1 MPEDVDA
8 FIERWSKATAS
19 ERANAQQ
26 FVIELADLL
35 GVPRP
40 GNDHDAGYSFEFPL
54 KIPRA
59 DGTFTQ
65 GFIDLYRRR
74 SFVLEAKQFQS
85 EPEPPTPL
93 QVVAEEAGVYTAK
106 KKSGPVRGSDAWD
119 DAMIKARGQAERYA
133 RSLPA
138 DEPSPPFLLIVDVG
152 HSIEVLADF
161 TQAGKAY
168 LPFPDPRRFRIRLA
182 DLREDAVR
190 DVLRRIWL
198 DPLSLDPARHSA
210 EVTRTI
216 AGYLAELAKSLEK
229 AGHDPRL
236 VAEFLTR
243 CLFCMFAED
252 VGLLP
257 KEGFRGL
264 LESLRGAPAGFVPKL
279 QTLFAEMQTG
289 TDFSVILNRKL
300 LRFNGGLFEDA
311 SVLPLDE
318 IQLGILIKASQQDWK
333 NVEPAIFGT
342 LLERALDPAER
353 HKLGAHYTPRAYVE
367 RLVLPTVVEPL
378 RAEWESVRAAAL
390 VEAKAG
396 RMKEAR
402 AEILR
407 FHDQLCRVRVLDP
420 ACGSGNFLYVTLEHL
435 KRLEGEVLDAA
446 AGFGETMLLDLST
459 HTVDPHQFLG
469 LELNPRAAALAEMVL
484 WIGYLQWHFRTRGEV
499 LPAEPVLKKFR
510 NIECRDAVLAW
521 DGAPVPVTDD
531 HGHPVTVWDR
541 RSMKTDPVTGRDI
554 PDESKRLP
562 LLTYPNARPADWPET
577 DFIVGNP
584 PFLGKLKVRQDLGDG
599 YAEALRAAYP
609 DVPESADF
617 VMYWWEKAALLVKDG
632 KVRRFGLITTNSLRQ
647 TFNRRVV
654 QQHLDRPSGKER
666 GRPARL
672 SEQCGQDARAPI
684 SLIFAIPDHPW
695 VDTAEGAAVRIA
707 MTVGAQGSHVGEL
720 RVVADEE
727 PLEDGSSRVVFSTQ
741 TGCIAAD
748 LTTGADLTA
757 TVPLQSNQGLTSMGV
772 MLAGRGFVLE
782 SDEAAALVTQHPQ
795 AVGVVLR
802 PLSNGKDLLDESR
815 GAWVI
820 DFTGL
825 SVEEAR
831 SQHPEL
837 FQIVLTRVKP
847 ERDGNRDAQF
857 REKWWLFGRW
867 RQELRDM
874 TRGLP
879 RYIAAVETAK
889 HRVFHL
895 LDAPVLPEHSLI
907 GFGLSDPYCFGVL
920 SSRFHVVFALAAGGT
935 LEDRPRYNKTRCFD
949 PFPFPACDEPAKARI
964 RALAEEID
972 AHRKRVQAQHPG
984 LTLTGMYNVLEALR
998 ADRNLT
1004 AKEQIIHEQG
1014 LVSVLR
1020 QLHDDLDAAVAD
1032 AYGWDDLHRSAGVPP
1047 ASSESGQ
1054 DARAPVTAIERELD
1068 QEILRRLVALNA
1080 ERAAEEAAGTIRWL
1094 RPDYQN
1100 PTAAAQA
1107 PLDLP
1112 ADKQATPRSAIP
1124 TPGRDASPR
1133 RPSTKTPWP
1142 KTLADRV
1149 RLVDEALRQS
1159 NTPQT
1164 AETLA
1169 KHFTRAKVT
1178 DIAEILET
1186 LTTLGRAHRDG
1197 EQFTG

>member
-1 MPEDVDA
+1 MPEDVES
-8 FIERWSKATAS
+8 FIERWSRAAAS

-35 GVPRP
+35 DVPRP
-40 GNDHDAGYSFEFPL
+40 GNDHGDGYSFEFPL
-54 KIPRA
+54 KIPRS

-74 SFVLEAKQFQS
+74 SFVLEAKQFLTGT
-85 EPEPPTPL
+85 EPPTPL

-106 KKSGPVRGSDAWD
+106 KKSGPVRGSEAWD

-138 DEPSPPFLLIVDVG
+138 EEPSPPFLLIVDVG

-264 LESLRGAPAGFVPKL
+264 LESLRGSPAGFVPKL

-300 LRFNGGLFEDA
+300 LRFNGGLFEEA

-318 IQLGILIKASQQDWK
+318 TQLGILIKASQQDWK

-390 VEAKAG
+390 VGAKAG

-521 DGAPVPVTDD
+521 DGDPVPVTDESS
-531 HGHPVTVWDR
+531 HPVTVWDR

-584 PFLGKLKVRQDLGDG
+584 PFIGNKRMRDDLGDG
-599 YAEALRAAYP
+599 YTETLRATYP
-609 DVPESADF
+609 GMPESADF
-617 VMYWWEKAALLVKDG
+617 VMFWWHKAAALAVVEKI
-632 KVRRFGLITTNSLRQ
+632 RRFGFITTNSVRQ
-647 TFNRRVV
+647 TFNRRVI
-654 QQHLDRPSGKER
+654 ER
-666 GRPARL
+666 AGETL
-672 SEQCGQDARAPI
+672 TI
-684 SLIFAIPDHPW
+684 SFAIPDHPW
-695 VDTAEGAAVRIA
+695 VDTEEGAAVRIA
-707 MTVGAQGSHVGEL
+707 MTVAEVGKGPGLLQTVESEQPN
-720 RVVADEE
+720 D
-727 PLEDGSSRVVFSTQ
+727 DGSAKVSFDSRS
-741 TGCIAAD
+741 GRIAPN
-748 LTTGADLTA
+748 LTIGADLGSLK
-757 TVPLQSNQGLTSMGV
+757 PLAANDGISCPGVKLHGSGFILSRQQAKVLGLGSIPGAEMHIREYRN
-772 MLAGRGFVLE
+772 GRDITDSPRDVLCI
-782 SDEAAALVTQHPQ
+782 
-795 AVGVVLR
+795 
-802 PLSNGKDLLDESR
+802 DLL
-815 GAWVI
+815 
-820 DFTGL
+820 GL
-825 SVEEAR
+825 SDDEVRRRFPALY
-831 SQHPEL
+831 QH
-837 FQIVLTRVKP
+837 VLTHVKP
-847 ERDGNRDAQF
+847 ERDQNPRATYAKTWWVFGEPRSSF
-857 REKWWLFGRW
+857 RPVLV
-867 RQELRDM
+867 
-874 TRGLP
+874 GLSRFIVTP
-879 RYIAAVETAK
+879 VTAK
-889 HRVFHL
+889 HRFFTFLDAAMLPDDALVAVASSDAFHL
-895 LDAPVLPEHSLI
+895 
-907 GFGLSDPYCFGVL
+907 GVL
-920 SSRFHVVFALAAGGT
+920 SSHIHAVFALAAGGT
-935 LEDRPRYNKTRCFD
+935 LEDRPRYLKTRCFE

-964 RALAEEID
+964 RAIGEEID

-998 ADRNLT
+998 TDRNLT
-1004 AKEQIIHEQG
+1004 AKEKIIHEQG
-1014 LVSVLR
+1014 LVSVLL
-1020 QLHDDLDAAVAD
+1020 QLHEDLDAAVAA
-1032 AYGWDDLHRSAGVPP
+1032 AYGWDDLWALRAEAHKGSIHDFKTGATAQIEATPDGFGSA
-1047 ASSESGQ
+1047 
-1054 DARAPVTAIERELD
+1054 VTAFERELD

-1080 ERAAEEAAGTIRWL
+1080 ERAAEESAGTIRWL

-1100 PTAAAQA
+1100 PTGTQNTQ
-1107 PLDLP
+1107 P
-1112 ADKQATPRSAIP
+1112 ALALTK
-1124 TPGRDASPR
+1124 DAKPKPKTSKA
-1133 RPSTKTPWP
+1133 KTPWP
-1142 KTLADRV
+1142 KPLADRV

-1159 NTPQT
+1159 PVPVT
-1164 AETLA
+1164 AENLS
-1169 KHFTRAKVT
+1169 KRFTRAKPA
-1178 DIAEILET
+1178 DITEILET

-1197 EQFTG
+1197 EQYSG

>member
-1 MPEDVDA
+1 MPDPIEI
-8 FIERWSKATAS
+8 FITHWSKAEAS
-19 ERANAQQ
+19 ERANSQQ
-26 FVIELADLL
+26 FLCELTALLDL
-35 GVPRP
+35 PRP
-40 GNDHDAGYSFEFPL
+40 SNSHQDGYSFEYPIR
-54 KIPRA
+54 IPRG
-59 DGTFTQ
+59 DGTTTQ
-65 GFIDLYRRR
+65 GFLDLYRRGC
-74 SFVLEAKQFQS
+74 FVLESKQFVAPA
-85 EPEPPTPL
+85 PEPSPI
-93 QVVAEEAGVYTAK
+93 QIVAEEAGIYGGK
-106 KKSGPVRGSDAWD
+106 KKSGPVRGSEAWD

-138 DEPSPPFLLIVDVG
+138 EEPSPPFLLIVDVG
-152 HSIEVLADF
+152 HSMEVFADF

-168 LPFPDPRRFRIRLA
+168 LPFPDPRSFRIHLA
-182 DLREDAVR
+182 DLRDEKVR
-190 DVLRRIWL
+190 DRLRSIWL

-216 AGYLAELAKSLEK
+216 AGYLAELAKSLEN

-264 LESLRGAPAGFVPKL
+264 LESLRGSPAGFVPKL

-378 RAEWESVRAAAL
+378 RVEWESVRAAAL
-390 VEAKAG
+390 VGAKAG

-521 DGAPVPVTDD
+521 DGDPVPVTDEN
-531 HGHPVTVWDR
+531 GHPVTVWDR

-584 PFLGKLKVRQDLGDG
+584 PFLGPARMREDLGDG
-599 YAEALRAAYP
+599 YAETLRAAYP

-617 VMYWWEKAALLVKDG
+617 VMYWWHKAALLVKEG

-654 QQHLDRPSGKER
+654 QQHLDK
-666 GRPARL
+666 
-672 SEQCGQDARAPI
+672 I
-684 SLIFAIPDHPW
+684 SLLFAVPDHPW

-707 MTVGAQGSHVGEL
+707 MTVAEAGEHSGVL
-720 RVVADEE
+720 QTVEEEE
-727 PLEDGSSRVVFSTQ
+727 PADDGSSKTFFRTSN
-741 TGCIAAD
+741 GR
-748 LTTGADLTA
+748 LGADLTVGLEIA
-757 TVPLQSNQGLTSMGV
+757 ETKPLQANQGIASRGMMLGSSGFIVTQAEAEALGLGSNPEAHGVIRQYRNGRDLTDVPRGV
-772 MLAGRGFVLE
+772 LCIDVNTFEEKDLRERFPSVYQHLLTHVRPERLTNNDPKLRREWWKFRRANSDLRPALAG
-782 SDEAAALVTQHPQ
+782 
-795 AVGVVLR
+795 
-802 PLSNGKDLLDESR
+802 LSR
-815 GAWVI
+815 
-820 DFTGL
+820 F
-825 SVEEAR
+825 
-831 SQHPEL
+831 
-837 FQIVLTRVKP
+837 
-847 ERDGNRDAQF
+847 
-857 REKWWLFGRW
+857 
-867 RQELRDM
+867 
-874 TRGLP
+874 
-879 RYIAAVETAK
+879 IATVETAK
-889 HRVFHL
+889 HRVFQF
-895 LDAPVLPEHSLI
+895 LDSDVLPDNKLVAIALHDAFHL
-907 GFGLSDPYCFGVL
+907 GVL
-920 SSRFHVVFALAAGGT
+920 SSRIHTVFALSRGAL
-935 LEDRPRYNKTRCFD
+935 LEDRPVYPKTECFD

-964 RALAEEID
+964 RALGEEID

-1004 AKEQIIHEQG
+1004 AKERVIHEQG
-1014 LVSVLR
+1014 LVSVLL
-1020 QLHDDLDAAVAD
+1020 QLHEDLDAAVAA
-1032 AYGWDDLHRSAGVPP
+1032 AYGWDDLWALRAEAHKGSIHDFKTGETAQIEATPDGFGSA
-1047 ASSESGQ
+1047 
-1054 DARAPVTAIERELD
+1054 VTTFERELD

-1094 RPDYQN
+1094 RPDYQCRDSDRGLRSD
-1100 PTAAAQA
+1100 QGG
-1107 PLDLP
+1107 LDLRETNSRAKSQNP
-1112 ADKQATPRSAIP
+1112 K
-1124 TPGRDASPR
+1124 SP
-1133 RPSTKTPWP
+1133 KLPWP

-1149 RLVDEALRQS
+1149 RLVDEALRQAA
-1159 NTPQT
+1159 TPQT
-1164 AETLA
+1164 AAALAKRFARANPADIEEILQTLA
-1169 KHFTRAKVT
+1169 
-1178 DIAEILET
+1178 
-1186 LTTLGRAHRDG
+1186 TLGRAYSDGHRYSR
-1197 EQFTG
+1197 

>member
-1 MPEDVDA
+1 MPEDVES
-8 FIERWSKATAS
+8 FIERWSRAAAS

-40 GNDHDAGYSFEFPL
+40 GNDHGAGYSFEFPL

-65 GFIDLYRRR
+65 GFIDLYRRA
-74 SFVLEAKQFQS
+74 SFVLEAKQFLAPA
-85 EPEPPTPL
+85 EAPAPL

-106 KKSGPVRGSDAWD
+106 KKSGPVRGSEAWD

-182 DLREDAVR
+182 DLREEPAR

-210 EVTRTI
+210 EVTSTI

-229 AGHDPRL
+229 SGHDPRL

-264 LESLRGAPAGFVPKL
+264 LESLRGSPAGFVPKL
-279 QTLFAEMQTG
+279 QTLFAEMQSG

-300 LRFNGGLFEDA
+300 LRFNGGLFEEA

-318 IQLGILIKASQQDWK
+318 LQLGILIKASQQDWK

-342 LLERALDPAER
+342 LLERALDPADR

-378 RAEWESVRAAAL
+378 RAEWESVRAAAVL
-390 VEAKAG
+390 EAKGG
-396 RMKEAR
+396 RMKDAR
-402 AEILR
+402 AEILG
-407 FHDQLCRVRVLDP
+407 FHDRLCRVRVLDP

-446 AGFGETMLLDLST
+446 AAFGETMLLDLST
-459 HTVDPHQFLG
+459 HSVDPHQFLG
-469 LELNPRAAALAEMVL
+469 LELNPRAAAVAELVL

-521 DGAPVPVTDD
+521 DGDPVPVTDES
-531 HGHPVTVWDR
+531 GQPVTVWDR
-541 RSMKTDPVTGRDI
+541 RSMKTDPVTGRDV
-554 PDESKRLP
+554 PDESHRVP
-562 LLTYPNARPADWPET
+562 LLNYPNARPADWPET

-599 YAEALRAAYP
+599 YAETLRAAYP
-609 DVPESADF
+609 EVPESADF
-617 VMYWWEKAALLVKDG
+617 VMYWWHKAALLVKEG

-654 QQHLDRPSGKER
+654 QQHLGD
-666 GRPARL
+666 
-672 SEQCGQDARAPI
+672 I
-684 SLIFAIPDHPW
+684 SLVFAVPDHPW

-707 MTVGAQGSHVGEL
+707 MTTAIQGSQSGEL
-720 RVVADEE
+720 QSVTDEE
-727 PLEDGSSRVVFSTQ
+727 PREDGSCGVVFSTQ
-741 TGCIAAD
+741 TGRIAAD
-748 LTTGADLTA
+748 LTAGADLTA
-757 TVPLQSNQGLTSMGV
+757 TVPLKSNEGLTSMGV

-782 SDEAAALVTQHPQ
+782 PTEAASLVQNHPK

-831 SQHPEL
+831 IQHPEL
-837 FQIVLTRVKP
+837 FQRVLTRVKP

-857 REKWWLFGRW
+857 RAKWWLFGRW

-889 HRVFHL
+889 HRMFHL
-895 LDAPVLPEHSLI
+895 LDASVLPEHSLI
-907 GFGLSDPYCFGVL
+907 GFGLSDAYCFGVL

-949 PFPFPACDEPAKARI
+949 PFPFPNCDEAGKARI
-964 RALAEEID
+964 RALAEELD
-972 AHRKRVQAQHPG
+972 AHRKRVQEQHPG
-984 LTLTGMYNVLEALR
+984 LTLTGMYNVLAALR
-998 ADRNLT
+998 AGRTLT
-1004 AKEQIIHEQG
+1004 AKEKVIHGQG
-1014 LVSVLR
+1014 LVSVLY
-1020 QLHDDLDAAVAD
+1020 QLHEDLDAAVAA
-1032 AYGWDDLHRSAGVPP
+1032 AYGWADLWELRAEARRGSIHDFKTGLTAQIDATPEGFGSA
-1047 ASSESGQ
+1047 
-1054 DARAPVTAIERELD
+1054 VTDFERELD

-1100 PTAAAQA
+1100 PTGTTTAQ
-1107 PLDLP
+1107 P
-1112 ADKQATPRSAIP
+1112 ALALSK
-1124 TPGRDASPR
+1124 DAKPKPKASKA
-1133 RPSTKTPWP
+1133 KTPWP

-1159 NTPQT
+1159 PTPVT
-1164 AETLA
+1164 AETLS
-1169 KHFTRAKVT
+1169 KHFTRAKPA
-1178 DIAEILET
+1178 DITEILET

-1197 EQFTG
+1197 ERFTG

>member
-1 MPEDVDA
+1 MPDDVDA
-8 FIERWSKATAS
+8 FIERWSRAAAS

-40 GNDHDAGYSFEFPL
+40 GNDHGDGYSFEFPL

-85 EPEPPTPL
+85 ESESPPPL

-106 KKSGPVRGSDAWD
+106 KKSGPVRGSEAWD

-133 RSLPA
+133 RSLPS
-138 DEPSPPFLLIVDVG
+138 DEPSPPFLLILDVG

-182 DLREDAVR
+182 DLRDDAVR

-257 KEGFRGL
+257 KDGFRGL
-264 LESLRGAPAGFVPKL
+264 LESLRGSPAGFVPKL

-300 LRFNGGLFEDA
+300 LRFNGGLFEEA

-318 IQLGILIKASQQDWK
+318 TQLGILIKASQQDWK

-521 DGAPVPVTDD
+521 DGDPVPVTDES
-531 HGHPVTVWDR
+531 GHAVTVWDR

-584 PFLGKLKVRQDLGDG
+584 PFLGPARMREDLGDG
-599 YAEALRAAYP
+599 YAETLRAAYP

-617 VMYWWEKAALLVKDG
+617 VMYWWNKAALLVKEG

-654 QQHLDRPSGKER
+654 QQHLDK
-666 GRPARL
+666 
-672 SEQCGQDARAPI
+672 I
-684 SLIFAIPDHPW
+684 SLLFAVPDHPW

-707 MTVGAQGSHVGEL
+707 MTVAEAGEQAGEL
-720 RVVADEE
+720 
-727 PLEDGSSRVVFSTQ
+727 SRVVDEESQPDGYSIVAFAKQ
-741 TGCIAAD
+741 AGRIAAD
-748 LTTGADLTA
+748 LTTGADVDGAVALSA
-757 TVPLQSNQGLTSMGV
+757 NENIGSEGV
-772 MLAGRGFVLE
+772 KLHGRGFVLTRSDAE
-782 SDEAAALVTQHPQ
+782 SLGLGSVAGVESVIRPYINGRDLAQISRDALVI
-795 AVGVVLR
+795 
-802 PLSNGKDLLDESR
+802 DLFGLD
-815 GAWVI
+815 A
-820 DFTGL
+820 
-825 SVEEAR
+825 EEVR
-831 SQHPEL
+831 SKFPAIYQRL
-837 FQIVLTRVKP
+837 LTAVKP
-847 ERDGNRDAQF
+847 ERDSLAHTKDGAGYA
-857 REKWWLFGRW
+857 KLWWVFGKP
-867 RQELRDM
+867 RQEMRRALD
-874 TRGLP
+874 GLS
-879 RYIAAVETAK
+879 RYIATVKTSK
-889 HRVFHL
+889 HRVFQFLSGEVIPDSKLIVFALDDSFHL
-895 LDAPVLPEHSLI
+895 
-907 GFGLSDPYCFGVL
+907 GVL
-920 SSRFHVVFALAAGGT
+920 SSRLHCCWALAAGSWLGVGNDPT
-935 LEDRPRYNKTRCFD
+935 YVKSASFD
-949 PFPFPACDEPAKARI
+949 KFPFPACDEPAKARI
-964 RALAEEID
+964 RSLGEEID
-972 AHRKRVQAQHPG
+972 AHRKQVQAQHPG

-1004 AKEQIIHEQG
+1004 AKEKIIHEQG
-1014 LVSVLR
+1014 IVSVLL
-1020 QLHDDLDAAVAD
+1020 QLHEDLDAAVAA
-1032 AYGWDDLHRSAGVPP
+1032 AYGWPADLP
-1047 ASSESGQ
+1047 
-1054 DARAPVTAIERELD
+1054 DA
-1068 QEILRRLVALNA
+1068 EILTRLVALNA
-1080 ERAAEEAAGTIRWL
+1080 ERAAEESAGTIRWL
-1094 RPDYQN
+1094 RPEYQRQKVEGAKQQSEQTNLQLATRN
-1100 PTAAAQA
+1100 PQ
-1107 PLDLP
+1107 P
-1112 ADKQATPRSAIP
+1112 SS
-1124 TPGRDASPR
+1124 SPR
-1133 RPSTKTPWP
+1133 KKLPWP
-1142 KTLADRV
+1142 KPLADRV

-1159 NTPQT
+1159 ATPQT
-1164 AETLA
+1164 AESLA
-1169 KHFTRAKVT
+1169 KHFTRAKAH

-1197 EQFTG
+1197 DKFTA

>member
-1 MPEDVDA
+1 MPEDVES
-8 FIERWSKATAS
+8 FIERWSRAAAS

-26 FVIELADLL
+26 FLIELSDLL

-54 KIPRA
+54 KIPRP

-74 SFVLEAKQFQS
+74 SFVLEAKQFLTGT
-85 EPEPPTPL
+85 EPPTPL

-106 KKSGPVRGSDAWD
+106 KKSGPVRGSEAWD

-138 DEPSPPFLLIVDVG
+138 EEPSPPFLLIVDVG

-182 DLREDAVR
+182 DLREEPVR
-190 DVLRRIWL
+190 DLLRRIWL

-264 LESLRGAPAGFVPKL
+264 LESLRGSPAGFVPKL
-279 QTLFAEMQTG
+279 QTLFAEMQSG

-300 LRFNGGLFEDA
+300 LRFNGGLFEEA

-318 IQLGILIKASQQDWK
+318 LQLGILIKASQQDWK

-390 VEAKAG
+390 VGAKAG

-521 DGAPVPVTDD
+521 DGDPVPVTDD

-554 PDESKRLP
+554 PDESHRLP

-584 PFLGKLKVRQDLGDG
+584 PFLGNKRMRDDLGDG
-599 YAEALRAAYP
+599 YAETLRAAYP

-617 VMYWWEKAALLVKDG
+617 VMYWWHKAALLVKDG
-632 KVRRFGLITTNSLRQ
+632 KVRRFGFITTNSLRQ
-647 TFNRRVV
+647 TFNRRIV
-654 QQHLDRPSGKER
+654 QQHLDE
-666 GRPARL
+666 L
-672 SEQCGQDARAPI
+672 S
-684 SLIFAIPDHPW
+684 LVFAVPDHPW
-695 VDTAEGAAVRIA
+695 VDTVEGAAVRIS
-707 MTVGAQGSHVGEL
+707 MTVGVPGSLEGEL
-720 RVVADEE
+720 SVVRAEQFE
-727 PLEDGSSRVVFSTQ
+727 EDGSANVSLDVKAGHIS
-741 TGCIAAD
+741 AD
-748 LTTGADLTA
+748 LTVGADVTGA
-757 TVPLQSNQGLTSMGV
+757 VPLRANERLCGQGIKLVGDGFYVEGSQFDVGQNPASGFGV
-772 MLAGRGFVLE
+772 IRTIIGPTDVLEGGAGRSAIDFFGLSLE
-782 SDEAAALVTQHPQ
+782 DARRIHAAALNKLSAEVYP
-795 AVGVVLR
+795 LR
-802 PLSNGKDLLDESR
+802 KDNPRKSIR
-815 GAWVI
+815 
-820 DFTGL
+820 
-825 SVEEAR
+825 
-831 SQHPEL
+831 EL
-837 FQIVLTRVKP
+837 WWRFGW
-847 ERDGNRDAQF
+847 ERPGIRAAI
-857 REKWWLFGRW
+857 RL
-867 RQELRDM
+867 
-874 TRGLP
+874 LP
-879 RYIAAVETAK
+879 RYFLTLETAK
-889 HRVFHL
+889 HRLFVPTSSENLWDGSLFAIALDDFFH
-895 LDAPVLPEHSLI
+895 
-907 GFGLSDPYCFGVL
+907 FGVL
-920 SSRFHVVFALAAGGT
+920 SSRLHSVWCLAAGGMLGPT
-935 LEDRPRYNKTRCFD
+935 PRYNRTACFEV
-949 PFPFPACDEPAKARI
+949 FPFPACDEAAKAHI
-964 RALAEEID
+964 RALAEELD
-972 AHRKRVQAQHPG
+972 AHRRRVQAQHSG
-984 LTLTGMYNVLEALR
+984 LTLTGMYNVHEALR
-998 ADRNLT
+998 AGRTLT
-1004 AKEQIIHEQG
+1004 AKEKLIHDQG
-1014 LVSVLR
+1014 LVSVLL
-1020 QLHDDLDAAVAD
+1020 QLHEDLDAAVAS
-1032 AYGWDDLHRSAGVPP
+1032 AYGWADLQRSAGVPP

-1054 DARAPVTAIERELD
+1054 DARAPITTFERELD

-1100 PTAAAQA
+1100 PTGTTNTQ
-1107 PLDLP
+1107 P
-1112 ADKQATPRSAIP
+1112 ALALSK
-1124 TPGRDASPR
+1124 DAKPKPKASKA
-1133 RPSTKTPWP
+1133 KTPWP

-1159 NTPQT
+1159 PTPVT
-1164 AETLA
+1164 AETLS
-1169 KHFTRAKVT
+1169 KRFTRAKVA
-1178 DIAEILET
+1178 DITEILET

>member
-1 MPEDVDA
+1 MPEDVES
-8 FIERWSKATAS
+8 FIERWSRAAAS

-40 GNDHDAGYSFEFPL
+40 GNDHDEGYSFEFPL
-54 KIPRA
+54 KIPRP

-74 SFVLEAKQFQS
+74 SFVLEAKQFLTGT
-85 EPEPPTPL
+85 EPPTPL

-106 KKSGPVRGSDAWD
+106 KKSGPVRGSEAWD

-182 DLREDAVR
+182 DLREEPVR

-229 AGHDPRL
+229 SGHDPRL

-243 CLFCMFAED
+243 RLFCMFAED

-264 LESLRGAPAGFVPKL
+264 LESLRGSPAGFVPKL

-300 LRFNGGLFEDA
+300 LRFNGGLFEEA

-390 VEAKAG
+390 LGAKAG

-521 DGAPVPVTDD
+521 DGDPVPVTDD
-531 HGHPVTVWDR
+531 HGQPVTVWDR
-541 RSMKTDPVTGRDI
+541 RSMKTDPVTGRDV

-562 LLTYPNARPADWPET
+562 LLTYPNACPADWPET

-584 PFLGKLKVRQDLGDG
+584 PFLGPARMREDLGDG
-599 YAEALRAAYP
+599 YAETLRAAYP
-609 DVPESADF
+609 EVPESADF
-617 VMYWWEKAALLVKDG
+617 VMYWWHKAALLVKDG
-632 KVRRFGLITTNSLRQ
+632 KVRRFGFITTNSLRQ

-654 QQHLDRPSGKER
+654 QQHLDK
-666 GRPARL
+666 
-672 SEQCGQDARAPI
+672 I
-684 SLIFAIPDHPW
+684 SLIFAVPDHPW

-707 MTVGAQGSHVGEL
+707 MTVAEAGELSGELL
-720 RVVADEE
+720 RVVEE
-727 PLEDGSSRVVFSTQ
+727 RSQADGSSIVAFTKQ
-741 TGCIAAD
+741 TGRIAAD
-748 LTTGADLTA
+748 LTTGANLAACGGLQANNGLSCPGVKLHGTGFIVSQETA
-757 TVPLQSNQGLTSMGV
+757 QSLGFGSVAGLDRYIRSY
-772 MLAGRGFVLE
+772 R
-782 SDEAAALVTQHPQ
+782 
-795 AVGVVLR
+795 
-802 PLSNGKDLLDESR
+802 NGKDLADRPR
-815 GAWVI
+815 GAMVI
-820 DFTGL
+820 DLFGL
-825 SVEEAR
+825 EIEEVLSR
-831 SQHPEL
+831 FPNVYQH
-837 FQIVLTRVKP
+837 VLTLVKP
-847 ERDGNRDAQF
+847 ERDALAHTKDGAVYAKN
-857 REKWWLFGRW
+857 WWLFGKP
-867 RQELRDM
+867 RQELRKALS
-874 TRGLP
+874 GLP
-879 RYIAAVETAK
+879 RYIATGETGK
-889 HRVFHL
+889 HRHFQFLDADVLPDNMLIAIASNDAFHL
-895 LDAPVLPEHSLI
+895 
-907 GFGLSDPYCFGVL
+907 GVL

-949 PFPFPACDEPAKARI
+949 PFPFPACDESAKARI
-964 RALAEEID
+964 RALGEEID

-1004 AKEQIIHEQG
+1004 AKEKVIHDQG
-1014 LVSVLR
+1014 LVSVLF
-1020 QLHDDLDAAVAD
+1020 QLHEDLDAAVAT
-1032 AYGWDDLHRSAGVPP
+1032 AYGWADLQRSAGVPP

-1054 DARAPVTAIERELD
+1054 DARAPVTAFERDLD

-1080 ERAAEEAAGTIRWL
+1080 ERATEESAGTIRWL

-1100 PTAAAQA
+1100 PTGTTNTQ
-1107 PLDLP
+1107 P
-1112 ADKQATPRSAIP
+1112 ALTLTKDPKPKPKTSKA
-1124 TPGRDASPR
+1124 
-1133 RPSTKTPWP
+1133 KTPWP

-1159 NTPQT
+1159 PTPVT
-1164 AETLA
+1164 AETLS
-1169 KHFTRAKVT
+1169 KRFTRAKVA
-1178 DIAEILET
+1178 DITEILET